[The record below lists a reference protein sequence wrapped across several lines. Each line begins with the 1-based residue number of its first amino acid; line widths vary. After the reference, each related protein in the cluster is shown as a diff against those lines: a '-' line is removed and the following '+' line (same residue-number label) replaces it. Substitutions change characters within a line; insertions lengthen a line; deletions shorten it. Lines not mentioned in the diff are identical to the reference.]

1 VIGHISCDQ
10 LVSVLCKPRDRMGPV
25 KEVTIMITMT
35 GSGTGLVIVALAAL
49 FLLAVGGGSHHWD

>member
-1 VIGHISCDQ
+1 
-10 LVSVLCKPRDRMGPV
+10 
-25 KEVTIMITMT
+25 MITMT